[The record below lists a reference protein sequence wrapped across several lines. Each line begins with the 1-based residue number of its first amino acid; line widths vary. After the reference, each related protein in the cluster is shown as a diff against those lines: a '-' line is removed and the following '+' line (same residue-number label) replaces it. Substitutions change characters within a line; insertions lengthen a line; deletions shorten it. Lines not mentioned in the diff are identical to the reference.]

1 VIALPT
7 PRLRAAASGRPTVD
21 PGCAGCA
28 QLGLLRALRR
38 AGLEVRGGLGCE
50 SAPDPGLV
58 PVPGHHARVAGAREL
73 LARGPVALLSAAR
86 RDGARLVVIAD
97 RLSHGRLASVEE
109 RLARCASGAT
119 RLDPDDLPAAEA
131 AVRAAAG
138 APGAVLLSFSP
149 CVRGWPR
156 AAPLAVD
163 PSRCNRCGA
172 CLTLACPALFDPGGE
187 AVAVDPGVCT
197 GCGRCAPLCRSGAL
211 AAPPVRARAAGA
223 RE

>member
-1 VIALPT
+1 MALPT
-7 PRLRAAASGRPTVD
+7 LRLRAAASGRPTVD

-38 AGLEVRGGLGCE
+38 AGLELRGGLGCE
-50 SAPDPGLV
+50 STAGPG
-58 PVPGHHARVAGAREL
+58 PVAAPGHHARVVGAREL
-73 LARGPVALLSAAR
+73 LAKGPGALLSAAR

-97 RLSHGRLASVEE
+97 RLSHGHLASVEE

-119 RLDPDDLPAAEA
+119 RLDPGDLPAAEA

-149 CVRGWPR
+149 CVRGGPR
-156 AAPLAVD
+156 AVPLAVD

-172 CLTLACPALFDPGGE
+172 CLTLACPALSDPGGE

-197 GCGRCAPLCRSGAL
+197 GCGRCAPLCRSGARP
-211 AAPPVRARAAGA
+211 ARPVRGPAGGA